1 MSPVS
6 HDRSAAVAVWMTD
19 PSLRQV
25 SVVPTGTETTCG
37 VKLYSY
43 VNVVPSNGRP
53 PYTGVCGGA
62 AGRPVLGG
70 GGLRAGFLSGAPCAS
85 LLLVPALREDGHTS
99 FPSGVVIPPRVAPP
113 AKRILLSLSR

>member
-62 AGRPVLGG
+62 TGWPILVGMAVRSIL
-70 GGLRAGFLSGAPCAS
+70 LSGARCAS
-85 LLLVPALREDGHTS
+85 IWSTRPLSENVHT
-99 FPSGVVIPPRVAPP
+99 
-113 AKRILLSLSR
+113 